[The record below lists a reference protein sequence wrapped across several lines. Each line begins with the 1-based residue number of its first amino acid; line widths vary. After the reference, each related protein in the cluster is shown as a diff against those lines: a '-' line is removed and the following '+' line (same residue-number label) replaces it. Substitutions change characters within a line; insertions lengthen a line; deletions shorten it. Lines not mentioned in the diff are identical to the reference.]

1 MCENCGEFRA
11 FEYIYEL
18 QQWICPVC
26 SSNPIFRK
34 RLQIATRN
42 APNIISTGQVA
53 ESPVK
58 GHEYQPEL
66 FPVKVAG
73 SEPAATCR

>member
-11 FEYIYEL
+11 FEYIYQI

-42 APNIISTGQVA
+42 APNIVCTGLA
-53 ESPVK
+53 ATPVT

-66 FPVKVAG
+66 FPVKLVG
-73 SEPAATCR
+73 GKPAASR